1 MSTLKKYNLDGR
13 EQGQLTLEPTFV
25 NAKANGQMI
34 KDYIVALRNN
44 ARQWSASTKGRSEV
58 SHSTKKPHPQKGGGR
73 ARQGSLVAPQYK
85 GGGRVFTPRPKFDQH
100 VRINRKERL
109 AAIRFLIAEK
119 MKANKLHVIENFDLN
134 EPKTKRVAQLIKE
147 LQLNGR
153 VLFLAEG
160 AYLEFPHPVEGN
172 VEISIS
178 QNAHENFIRS
188 MRNLPKTSFSLV
200 KNISGYDVV
209 VANHIVITENAYN
222 ELNEW
227 LHKD

>member
-1 MSTLKKYNLDGR
+1 MSTLKKYNLEGR
-13 EQGQLTLEPTFV
+13 EQGHVTLDPALE

-34 KDYIVALRNN
+34 KDYIVALRAN

-85 GGGRVFTPRPKFDQH
+85 GGGRVFAPKPKFEQH
-100 VRINRKERL
+100 VRINRKERQ
-109 AAIRFLIAEK
+109 AAIRFLLSEK
-119 MKANKLHVIENFDLN
+119 WRANKLHIVDSFELD
-134 EPKTKRVAQLIKE
+134 EPKTKHISQFIKE

-153 VLFLAEG
+153 VLFLGEG
-160 AYLEFPHPVEGN
+160 AYLELPLPLEGTC
-172 VEISIS
+172 EISVR
-178 QNAHENFIRS
+178 QDAHDNFIKS

-209 VANHIVITENAYN
+209 VASHIVITEKAFN

-227 LHKD
+227 LC